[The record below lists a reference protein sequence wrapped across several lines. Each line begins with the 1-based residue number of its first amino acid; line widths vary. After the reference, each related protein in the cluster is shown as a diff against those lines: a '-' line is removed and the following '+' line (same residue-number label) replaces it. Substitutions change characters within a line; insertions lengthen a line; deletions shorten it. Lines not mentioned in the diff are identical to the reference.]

1 MVDRASRFLM
11 NDADQF
17 PKEKSGGP
25 PWPQNPF
32 CASSMALTHLGTGP
46 CTDHRQ
52 PSKHDEKFREACISG
67 RDGKSGTSNRR
78 LPQLGQ
84 PRGHPT
90 GGAATSGGWGSSSEE
105 RRKMTRFS
113 PGTASGHKT
122 RSCQMKSKVQVSDV
136 KSTSVLSAPSL
147 PVSCPPLTTP
157 PPIRPL
163 SQSLAAR
170 LRAHGVTWWGS
181 SIILSRGIC
190 ISK

>member
-17 PKEKSGGP
+17 PKEKRGGLLGLK
-25 PWPQNPF
+25 F
-32 CASSMALTHLGTGP
+32 HLCASSMALTHLGTGP

-67 RDGKSGTSNRR
+67 RVGKSGTSNRR

-147 PVSCPPLTTP
+147 PVYHAPPSDP
-157 PPIRPL
+157 
-163 SQSLAAR
+163 SV
-170 LRAHGVTWWGS
+170 RA
-181 SIILSRGIC
+181 
-190 ISK
+190 

>member
-1 MVDRASRFLM
+1 MMPISFLR
-11 NDADQF
+11 
-17 PKEKSGGP
+17 KKGGGGLLGLRIHL
-25 PWPQNPF
+25 
-32 CASSMALTHLGTGP
+32 CASSMALTHLGLVP
-46 CTDHRQ
+46 AQIRQ

-67 RDGKSGTSNRR
+67 RVGKSGTSNRR

-147 PVSCPPLTTP
+147 PVYHAPPSDP
-157 PPIRPL
+157 
-163 SQSLAAR
+163 SV
-170 LRAHGVTWWGS
+170 RA
-181 SIILSRGIC
+181 
-190 ISK
+190 

>member
-1 MVDRASRFLM
+1 MLISFLR
-11 NDADQF
+11 
-17 PKEKSGGP
+17 KKGGGP

-32 CASSMALTHLGTGP
+32 MCLLHGSHAPRAGP

-67 RDGKSGTSNRR
+67 RVGKSGTSNRR

-122 RSCQMKSKVQVSDV
+122 RSCQMKSKVQMSDV

-157 PPIRPL
+157 PPSDP
-163 SQSLAAR
+163 SV
-170 LRAHGVTWWGS
+170 RA
-181 SIILSRGIC
+181 
-190 ISK
+190 